1 MSEQQNTP
9 IEQSTE
15 EQKPNITIEDIVLAQ
30 RVIAQASARAAFKA
44 EEMSVVGG
52 LYDRITRF
60 VNYHVPAKKP
70 EGEASGTE
78 AGEAEEAAS
87 EEAAE

>member
-1 MSEQQNTP
+1 MSEEQNNTT
-9 IEQSTE
+9 EQATE
-15 EQKPNITIEDIVLAQ
+15 DQKPSITIEDIVLTQ

-60 VNYHVPAKKP
+60 VNYHVPAKKA
-70 EGEASGTE
+70 EGEEGGAESGEAEAGADGEAS
-78 AGEAEEAAS
+78 A
-87 EEAAE
+87 